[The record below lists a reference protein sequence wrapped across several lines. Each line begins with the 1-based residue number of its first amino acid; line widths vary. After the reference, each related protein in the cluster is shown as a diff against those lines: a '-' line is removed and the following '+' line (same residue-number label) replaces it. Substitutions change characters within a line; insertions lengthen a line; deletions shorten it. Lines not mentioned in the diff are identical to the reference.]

1 MFACQSRCQCSSFVT
16 HIPVQIGAI
25 RKEYEIL
32 VRDATQ
38 EYRKRE
44 SELTAHL
51 DTTLA
56 REITATGGVMS
67 QLSRLM
73 SSNQPVSE
81 NYDSIL

>member
-1 MFACQSRCQCSSFVT
+1 M
-16 HIPVQIGAI
+16 
-25 RKEYEIL
+25 
-32 VRDATQ
+32 RDATQ